1 MVRNVLGHVKL
12 YTKFPFTPLH
22 YCENKNHSEMPL
34 HVQQMGKQVEQESET
49 SPLRTTVFGK
59 LALTRKVKHNCTL

>member
-1 MVRNVLGHVKL
+1 MVRNVLAHVKL

-34 HVQQMGKQVEQESET
+34 HIQQMGKQVEQGSET
-49 SPLRTTVFGK
+49 ATLRTTVLEK
-59 LALTRKVKHNCTL
+59 QALTHKVKHNCTL